1 MFLLLMA
8 VPDWQREHSRVH
20 GRVVDCRWVSLRKEE
35 EQMTVDANRIA
46 AIGEAAV
53 GRLEGVNAARER
65 ALAETR
71 RSIRLSANA
80 IRAVHRGE
88 FDTADALLQE
98 AGELQAALVRD
109 LTFYPNIYWSG
120 YVQDSQKEYAE
131 ARITSGII
139 SGSGVPGPDD
149 LGVEDAVYLNGLGE
163 AAGELRRFSLDAI
176 RRGDLARAE
185 QALVMMDEI
194 YGLLVSVDFP
204 DAVTGGLR
212 RTTDMVRGVLERTR
226 GDLTLALQQHAL
238 TEALGR
244 AEAVLR
250 SAEPGNAG

>member
-1 MFLLLMA
+1 
-8 VPDWQREHSRVH
+8 
-20 GRVVDCRWVSLRKEE
+20 
-35 EQMTVDANRIA
+35 MTVDANRIA
-46 AIGEAAV
+46 AIGEAAI
-53 GRLEGVNAARER
+53 GRLEGVNGARER

-98 AGELQAALVRD
+98 AGGLQSALARD
-109 LTFYPNIYWSG
+109 LAGYPNIYWSG

-131 ARITSGII
+131 ARITCGII
-139 SGSGVPGPDD
+139 SGRGVPGPDE

-163 AAGELRRFSLDAI
+163 AAGELRRFALDSI
-176 RRGDLARAE
+176 RRGDLSRAE
-185 QALVMMDEI
+185 QALAVMDEI
-194 YGLLVSVDFP
+194 YGLLGSVDFP

-226 GDLTLALQQHAL
+226 GDLTLWLQQRAL

-244 AEAVLR
+244 AEAVLQK
-250 SAEPGNAG
+250 SDKD